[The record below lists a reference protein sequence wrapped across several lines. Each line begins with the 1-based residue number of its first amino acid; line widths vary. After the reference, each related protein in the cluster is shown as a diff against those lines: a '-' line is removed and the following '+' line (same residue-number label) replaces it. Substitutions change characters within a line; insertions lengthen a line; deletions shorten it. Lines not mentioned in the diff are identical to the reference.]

1 MGPAPKGAGNCC
13 GTGPAFEGLAPP
25 GRVPAKLGRAPVA
38 LGVQER
44 EARLEHL
51 REDALLDRAAVGAQ
65 VGALVH
71 FDEPRSEL
79 LVEDE
84 VEDVPTATGIYRPPV
99 GEDLEERLGE
109 EHADRFTLEACKVDL
124 PELQGEPEDI
134 AKEKVL
140 EEATALIQ
148 GMAGDNSPQ
157 SYPLPEEVWRTTSF
171 QLEVAIDAI
180 EARTNPP
187 PVNPFAWA
195 PLDSG
200 LEDN

>member
-1 MGPAPKGAGNCC
+1 MFRFFESQGLPSGA
-13 GTGPAFEGLAPP
+13 TLPIFQYW
-25 GRVPAKLGRAPVA
+25 A
-38 LGVQER
+38 LDD
-44 EARLEHL
+44 EAG
-51 REDALLDRAAVGAQ
+51 AA
-65 VGALVH
+65 
-71 FDEPRSEL
+71 
-79 LVEDE
+79 
-84 VEDVPTATGIYRPPV
+84 
-99 GEDLEERLGE
+99 
-109 EHADRFTLEACKVDL
+109 
-124 PELQGEPEDI
+124 I

-140 EEATALIQ
+140 EEATSLIQ

-157 SYPLPEEVWRTTSF
+157 SYPLPEEVWQTTSF